1 MTPGIF
7 QISMAEYMESP
18 AVSASVLKRAI
29 AECPR
34 AAWSASWLNPER
46 AADAGTKASDAG
58 SIAHSI
64 LLEGSTDI
72 VAVID
77 PMDHPAEKT
86 GAIPIGWTNKSIKA
100 ARDAAK
106 LAGKI
111 PVLLDDMKSIENMVD
126 SAWTYIESVK
136 DDEPAIWEVFQQ
148 GKGESEL
155 TMVWQDGPTLCRMRP
170 DRISLDR
177 KLIVDV
183 KTTQRSAEPGS
194 WGRAQLTG
202 MGYYTSAAFY
212 RRGVEAICKVSP
224 EYVFL
229 VIEQEPPY
237 LCSLVGMDPKMFEIG
252 GQKIETA
259 LAVWADCVK
268 RNRWPAYPTRVCYPE
283 LPAWEEVR
291 WLDEQAARPSLDR
304 MEELGGQA

>member
-1 MTPGIF
+1 
-7 QISMAEYMESP
+7 MEAYLAIE
-18 AVSASVLKRAI
+18 AVSASILKRVI
-29 AECPR
+29 SECPK
-34 AAWSASWLNPER
+34 AGWFDSWLNPAR
-46 AADAGTKASDAG
+46 VVDAGTKASDAG

-72 VAVID
+72 IAVID

-86 GAIPIGWTNKSIKA
+86 GAIPTGWTNKSIKA

-106 LAGKI
+106 AAGKI
-111 PVLLDDMKSIENMVD
+111 PVLLADMKSIESMVD
-126 SAWTYIESVK
+126 SAWAYLETVK
-136 DDEPAIWEVFQQ
+136 NDEPAIWELFQE
-148 GKGESEL
+148 GKGNSEL
-155 TMVWQDGPTLCRMRP
+155 TMVWQDGETRCRIRP

-194 WGRAQLTG
+194 WGRTQLTG

-212 RRGVEAICKVSP
+212 RRGVEALCEVSP

-252 GQKIETA
+252 GQKIEAA
-259 LAVWADCVK
+259 LAIWAQCVK

-291 WLDEQAARPSLDR
+291 WMDEQAARPSLER
-304 MEELGGQA
+304 MIEFGGQA

>member
-1 MTPGIF
+1 MEAYLA
-7 QISMAEYMESP
+7 AE
-18 AVSASVLKRAI
+18 AASASILKRVVG
-29 AECPR
+29 ECPR
-34 AAWSASWLNPER
+34 AAWFESWLNPAR
-46 AADAGTKASDAG
+46 VVDAGKKASDAG

-64 LLEGSTDI
+64 LLEGSADI

-86 GAIPIGWTNKSIKA
+86 GAIPAGWTNKSIKT

-106 LAGKI
+106 AAGKI

-126 SAWTYIESVK
+126 SAWSYLESVK
-136 DDEPAIWEVFQQ
+136 DDEPAIWELFQE
-148 GKGESEL
+148 GKGQSEL
-155 TMVWQDGPTLCRMRP
+155 TMCWQDGPTLCRMRS

-194 WGRAQLTG
+194 WGRTQLTG

-212 RRGVEAICKVSP
+212 RRGVEALCQVSP
-224 EYVFL
+224 DYVFL

-237 LCSLVGMDPKMFEIG
+237 LCSLVGMDPKAFEIG

-259 LAVWADCVK
+259 LAIWAQCVK
-268 RNRWPAYPTRVCYPE
+268 SNRWPAYPTRVCYPE
-283 LPAWEEVR
+283 LPAWEELR
-291 WLDEQAARPSLDR
+291 WLDEQAVRPSIER
-304 MEELGGQA
+304 MEEFGSQG